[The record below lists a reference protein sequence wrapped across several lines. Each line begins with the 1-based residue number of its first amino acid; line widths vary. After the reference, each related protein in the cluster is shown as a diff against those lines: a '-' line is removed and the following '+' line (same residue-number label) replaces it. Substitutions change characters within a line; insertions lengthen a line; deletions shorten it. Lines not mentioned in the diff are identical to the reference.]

1 MKDVL
6 KRLLIVSH
14 YIVFIWIILFT
25 LQFLS
30 DSSSLDLDNR
40 IELYKFYGGLI
51 FDVGFNF
58 LVSFLIP
65 PLVWWI
71 LIGKIIWF
79 PWSKK
84 LKTISEGK

>member
-6 KRLLIVSH
+6 KRILIVSH

-40 IELYKFYGGLI
+40 LELYKFYGGLI

-71 LIGKIIWF
+71 LFGKTIWT

-84 LKTISEGK
+84 LKTISEEK

>member
-25 LQFLS
+25 LKFYTNS
-30 DSSSLDLDNR
+30 TSLDLDNR
-40 IELYKFYGGLI
+40 LELYKFYGGLI
-51 FDVGFNF
+51 NVGFNF

-71 LIGKIIWF
+71 LFGKTIWI

-84 LKTISEGK
+84 LKDIRKER